1 MQEVSIDGKDTIPM
15 IYQPYKVDL
24 NQVSAGEHT
33 IDLTLY
39 GTRFNGFG
47 PVHLAD
53 EMEAYPGPNAWRRL
67 GDRWCYEYRLRE
79 MGVIVSPEVYEEI

>member
-1 MQEVSIDGKDTIPM
+1 M